1 MSCFQVEG
9 RGCSEWPNRPAPARD
24 RESCIAGRLS
34 IQRQLRERNPKSEI
48 IAGRSTVYSQLLSSR
63 TACNCLK
70 TNDRWHVYPSQK
82 RRPNLPQVAITMPME
97 STNSRLKSGRNPLT
111 LFTLVIP
118 RPQSLDQ
125 SSGSDECVTHKQL
138 SAF

>member
-70 TNDRWHVYPSQK
+70 TNDRCARLPVTKTEAKSAAGRHNHADGIDEFQIEK
-82 RRPNLPQVAITMPME
+82 RPEPAYAVHL
-97 STNSRLKSGRNPLT
+97 
-111 LFTLVIP
+111 
-118 RPQSLDQ
+118 
-125 SSGSDECVTHKQL
+125 SD
-138 SAF
+138 SAAPIARSIFRIG